1 MAALEQKENEVGSI
15 FLDPGRL
22 GTSLCPIAP
31 LTPPRSCSPC
41 WGLVDREQHWLVNC
55 ALFQWCAFWKAG
67 MFWKR
72 SLVIIYGSC
81 FRPVYYKYLIIF
93 YNGSSTP
100 WLPLV
105 APGLHLLATPHLIS
119 FWMGSLENHANH
131 FTNEHLPAAGSS
143 TAPSNGYFQQLGIP
157 PLSYFWRS
165 PGISCGE
172 THPLFLLGPF
182 ISSLV
187 FTIKSLYLW
196 LYKGDDLH
204 HHSPSPPPPGPVQ
217 QLACS
222 WWNLP
227 VVFAVCSTSGSIHCP
242 WKNISAYF
250 IVLILPYLLLLF
262 CYCCLNCIY
271 SEYKFECCLSLAV
284 LFILKLF

>member
-22 GTSLCPIAP
+22 GTSLCPTAP

-41 WGLVDREQHWLVNC
+41 WGLVDREQ
-55 ALFQWCAFWKAG
+55 
-67 MFWKR
+67 FWKR

-81 FRPVYYKYLIIF
+81 FRPVYYKYLIIL

-105 APGLHLLATPHLIS
+105 APGLHPLATPHLIS

-227 VVFAVCSTSGSIHCP
+227 VVFAVCSTSGSIYCP

-262 CYCCLNCIY
+262 CNCCLNCIY